1 MTRCKHGMIPQT
13 CGMCRGMVNADNQTK
28 EYGAGPTLSSRGLTG
43 FMPRANREP
52 LPLREST
59 EDIVAGPSG
68 RAPTIEEMRET
79 DTPIETEK
87 EEEKAMDKPMCP
99 KGCGRPS
106 PGLRGDGQPKICKEC
121 LGETMRRIKQDHEKT
136 PAKGKE
142 PVKPPQNIP
151 ENIPV
156 SKTVKTGDSQHAELH
171 KSPDRQSIGLDVL
184 TRLQEEL
191 EQKIR
196 EARRIHTAMMT
207 IRDVCEVDFKIEA
220 LSLVG

>member
-1 MTRCKHGMIPQT
+1 
-13 CGMCRGMVNADNQTK
+13 
-28 EYGAGPTLSSRGLTG
+28 
-43 FMPRANREP
+43 
-52 LPLREST
+52 
-59 EDIVAGPSG
+59 
-68 RAPTIEEMRET
+68 

-121 LGETMRRIKQDHEKT
+121 LSDQMRQIKKEQEATKPPYQKPKCKFPGCQESHFSRGFCHPHYDKWKAGKLPGDWPKWE

-142 PVKPPQNIP
+142 SVKPGQDIH
-151 ENIPV
+151 ENIPLQSGSEDSV
-156 SKTVKTGDSQHAELH
+156 VRENRTTETFLAKTA
-171 KSPDRQSIGLDVL
+171 GLDVL

-207 IRDVCEVDFKIEA
+207 IRDLYGVDFKIEA